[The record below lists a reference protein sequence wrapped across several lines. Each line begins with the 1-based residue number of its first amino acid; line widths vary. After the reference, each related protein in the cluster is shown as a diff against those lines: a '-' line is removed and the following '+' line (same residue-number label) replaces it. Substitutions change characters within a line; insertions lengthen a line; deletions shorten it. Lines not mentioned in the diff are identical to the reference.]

1 MTPTPEQTA
10 AMDARGWTW
19 DPDRRAFRACPP
31 TSPLFATVRYI
42 CDGWYETHGGI
53 QVAGGEMCY
62 PEPDLA
68 ADAAEDWLR
77 SVLAPFRFP
86 WLTVVSRDSLT
97 AAIEEAGP
105 KAARAARTCWTC
117 RWAVGRDCKSP
128 AYRADTAVDVWI
140 GNNIDWDT
148 TMPLPTATPCPGFT
162 EKL

>member
-1 MTPTPEQTA
+1 MTPDTP
-10 AMDARGWTW
+10 W
-19 DPDRRAFRACPP
+19 FRAEHRPERHEGEGPTVDLIRRGPP
-31 TSPLFATVRYI
+31 LT
-42 CDGWYETHGGI
+42 GN
-53 QVAGGEMCY
+53 
-62 PEPDLA
+62 PDLDCWA
-68 ADAAEDWLR
+68 DRGCVYGLSLADAIALR
-77 SVLAPFRFP
+77 G
-86 WLTVVSRDSLT
+86 SLT